1 MKLII
6 ENWKNFI
13 YDKVEEV
20 VIRHDAKRPPAFT
33 SVMVSIARM
42 FTKDKNL
49 EELLPN
55 PDDRKMF
62 MSEVVLFAEETLDK
76 MLKDGRQKK

>member
-1 MKLII
+1 MKLIM
-6 ENWKNFI
+6 ENWKNCI
-13 YDKVEEV
+13 REKVEEV
-20 VIRHDAKRPPAFT
+20 VIRHDASRPAAFT
-33 SVMVSIARM
+33 NVMVSIARM
-42 FTKDKNL
+42 LTKDKNL

-76 MLKDGRQKK
+76 MLKK

>member
-1 MKLII
+1 MKFII

-13 YDKVEEV
+13 CEKVEEV
-20 VIRHDAKRPPAFT
+20 VIRHDAKRPLAFT
-33 SVMVSIARM
+33 NVMVSIARM
-42 FTKDKNL
+42 LTEDKNL

-62 MSEVVLFAEETLDK
+62 MSEVVLSAEEALDK
-76 MLKDGRQKK
+76 MLKK

>member
-13 YDKVEEV
+13 CEKVEEV

-33 SVMVSIARM
+33 NVMVSIARM
-42 FTKDKNL
+42 LTKDKNL

-62 MSEVVLFAEETLDK
+62 MSEVVFSAEETVDK
-76 MLKDGRQKK
+76 RLKK

>member
-13 YDKVEEV
+13 CEKVEEV
-20 VIRHDAKRPPAFT
+20 VIRHGAKRPPAFT
-33 SVMVSIARM
+33 SIMISITRM
-42 FTKDKNL
+42 LTKDKNL

-76 MLKDGRQKK
+76 MLKK

>member
-13 YDKVEEV
+13 CEKVEEV
-20 VIRHDAKRPPAFT
+20 VIRHDAKRPLAFT
-33 SVMVSIARM
+33 NVMVSIARM
-42 FTKDKNL
+42 LTEDKNL

-62 MSEVVLFAEETLDK
+62 MSEVVLSAEEALDK
-76 MLKDGRQKK
+76 MLKK